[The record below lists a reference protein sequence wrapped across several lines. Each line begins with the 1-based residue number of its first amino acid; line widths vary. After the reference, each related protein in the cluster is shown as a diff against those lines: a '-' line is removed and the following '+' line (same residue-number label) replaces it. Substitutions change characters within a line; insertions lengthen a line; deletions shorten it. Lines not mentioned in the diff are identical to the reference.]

1 MIMTTTLKDSV
12 VRRSLTVSRSESI
25 SLARLAVPQLV
36 RRKTSGRYTMRLR
49 EIGSM
54 SSMVSIG
61 LRTTNRQEAMTRMKE
76 LAATAKAFLLDNP
89 EATQKE
95 LNEHLKSMA
104 LTLLT
109 DNVGDYW
116 SGLEV
121 DHLGDAKADLKT
133 LAQGSLSVHQQEH
146 IVKALEVITAAQA
159 RVHSG
164 DSKPLLDVVYQ
175 LDSTDGAPTAILR
188 NDVRD
193 NPTDFTQ
200 GHHKEDEL
208 CWEQLSSIYRSEH
221 SINLKPASQV
231 DIASAHKTLARFT
244 QGVNWK
250 AHTRAQVVTIRD
262 AMIAEGLALST
273 VNKLLAKL
281 CACINWARLN
291 GHISHDYTKG
301 LKVKGVE
308 SSRRAFSEDELS
320 KVVDTIT
327 NERELNKK
335 LFGQLAVITGARC
348 GELTQLTKEDIV
360 EIEGVGLCIDIN
372 DSGEKTLKTKA
383 SARIVPLIDGAQ
395 GFNLKEFREFV
406 AKAPAGVPLFKL
418 DRNRMSK
425 WFNEKVLPEALPDRT
440 GDLVLHSLRHTLATL
455 LKQAEVS
462 ESVAQDVLGHAN
474 QSITFGLYGK
484 AKSVERMREAL
495 EKTLKNR

>member
-1 MIMTTTLKDSV
+1 
-12 VRRSLTVSRSESI
+12 
-25 SLARLAVPQLV
+25 
-36 RRKTSGRYTMRLR
+36 
-49 EIGSM
+49 
-54 SSMVSIG
+54 
-61 LRTTNRQEAMTRMKE
+61 MKE
-76 LAATAKAFLLDNP
+76 LAATAKAFLLDND
-89 EATQKE
+89 EATTEE
-95 LNEHLKSMA
+95 LNGHLKSIA

-109 DNVGDYW
+109 DKVGDYW
-116 SGLEV
+116 TGLEV

-146 IVKALEVITAAQA
+146 IVKALRVLTAAQA
-159 RVHSG
+159 RANHG
-164 DSKPLLDVVYQ
+164 DAQPLLNMVYS
-175 LDSTDGAPTAILR
+175 LSDTSDAPTAILR
-188 NDVRD
+188 SEQEDS
-193 NPTDFTQ
+193 PTESTESC
-200 GHHKEDEL
+200 HKEDGL
-208 CWEQLSSIYRSEH
+208 CWEQLSSIYRGEH
-221 SINLKPASQV
+221 SINLKPASQA
-231 DIASAHKTLARFT
+231 DINSAHKTLTRFT
-244 QGVNWK
+244 QGVDWK
-250 AHTRAQVVTIRD
+250 THTRAQVVTIRD

-320 KVVDTIT
+320 KVVVTIT

-348 GELTQLTKEDIV
+348 GELTQLTREDIV
-360 EIEGVGLCIDIN
+360 EVEGAGLCIDIN
-372 DSGEKTLKTKA
+372 DTGEKTLKTKA

-395 GFNLKEFREFV
+395 GFSLKEFREFV
-406 AKAPAGVPLFKL
+406 TKVPAGVPLFSMSR
-418 DRNRMSK
+418 DVASK
-425 WFNEKVLPEALPDRT
+425 WFNEKVLPNALPDRT

-455 LKQAEVS
+455 MKQAGVS

-484 AKSVERMREAL
+484 AKSVGLMREAL

>member
-1 MIMTTTLKDSV
+1 
-12 VRRSLTVSRSESI
+12 
-25 SLARLAVPQLV
+25 
-36 RRKTSGRYTMRLR
+36 
-49 EIGSM
+49 M

-61 LRTTNRQEAMTRMKE
+61 LRTTNRHEAMTRMNE

-89 EATQKE
+89 EATAKE
-95 LNEHLKSMA
+95 LNEHLKSIA

-109 DNVGDYW
+109 DKVGDYW

-121 DHLGDAKADLKT
+121 DHLHDAQRDLRE

-164 DSKPLLDVVYQ
+164 DTKPLLSVLSQ
-175 LDSTDGAPTAILR
+175 LDSTTDNATAILK
-188 NDVRD
+188 DE
-193 NPTDFTQ
+193 Q
-200 GHHKEDEL
+200 GDSLAESTEERLYWDE
-208 CWEQLSSIYRSEH
+208 LSSIYRGEH
-221 SINLKPASQV
+221 SINLKPASQA
-231 DIASAHKTLARFT
+231 DINSAHKTLTRFT
-244 QGVNWK
+244 QGVDWK
-250 AHTRAQVVTIRD
+250 THTRAQVVTIRD

-320 KVVDTIT
+320 KVVVTIT

-348 GELTQLTKEDIV
+348 GELTQLTREDIV
-360 EIEGVGLCIDIN
+360 EVEGAGLCIDIN
-372 DSGEKTLKTKA
+372 DTGEKTLKTKA

-395 GFNLKEFREFV
+395 GFSLKEFREFV
-406 AKAPAGVPLFKL
+406 AEVPAGVPVFSMSR
-418 DRNRMSK
+418 DVASK
-425 WFNEKVLPEALPDRT
+425 WFNEKVLPNALPDRT

-455 LKQAEVS
+455 LKQAGVS

-484 AKSVERMREAL
+484 AKSVGLMREAL
-495 EKTLKNR
+495 EKTLSQTHATH

>member
-1 MIMTTTLKDSV
+1 
-12 VRRSLTVSRSESI
+12 
-25 SLARLAVPQLV
+25 
-36 RRKTSGRYTMRLR
+36 
-49 EIGSM
+49 
-54 SSMVSIG
+54 
-61 LRTTNRQEAMTRMKE
+61 MKE
-76 LAATAKAFLLDNP
+76 LAATAKAFLLDNN
-89 EATQKE
+89 EATTEE
-95 LNEHLKSMA
+95 LNGHLKSMA

-109 DNVGDYW
+109 DKVGDYW

-164 DSKPLLDVVYQ
+164 DTKPLLSILSQ
-175 LDSTDGAPTAILR
+175 LDSTTDNATAILK
-188 NDVRD
+188 DEQGD
-193 NPTDFTQ
+193 SPTEST
-200 GHHKEDEL
+200 EERLYWDE
-208 CWEQLSSIYRSEH
+208 LSSIYRGEH
-221 SINLKPASQV
+221 SINLKPASQA
-231 DIASAHKTLARFT
+231 DINSAHKTLTRFT
-244 QGVNWK
+244 QGVDWK
-250 AHTRAQVVTIRD
+250 THTRAQVVTIRD

-320 KVVDTIT
+320 KVVVTIT

-348 GELTQLTKEDIV
+348 GELTQLTREDIV
-360 EIEGVGLCIDIN
+360 EVEGAGLCIDIN
-372 DSGEKTLKTKA
+372 DTGEKTLKTKA

-395 GFNLKEFREFV
+395 GFSLKEFREFV
-406 AKAPAGVPLFKL
+406 AEVPAGVPVFSMSR
-418 DRNRMSK
+418 DVASK
-425 WFNEKVLPEALPDRT
+425 WFNEKVLPNALPDRT

-455 LKQAEVS
+455 LKQAGVY

-484 AKSVERMREAL
+484 AKSVGLMREAL
-495 EKTLKNR
+495 EKTLTNR